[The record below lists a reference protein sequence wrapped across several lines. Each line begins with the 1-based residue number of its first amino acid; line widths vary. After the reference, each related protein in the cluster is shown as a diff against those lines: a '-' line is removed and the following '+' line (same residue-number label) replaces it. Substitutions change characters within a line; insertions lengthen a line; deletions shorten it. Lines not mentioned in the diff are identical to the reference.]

1 MKEDSAHDMDS
12 LKELL
17 TDRGMSD
24 WPSRSS
30 NTEEIYDAR
39 NDIDLTELEAF
50 FHYDVVQDKHDK
62 SRHMLSVGRASLP
75 VLHGGVLASTD
86 DLTEWSDSLVREQAK
101 SHTGGKQAETRNV
114 HVSSGSTAA
123 NDTEDDATDQDF
135 TWAETRIVQAYQS
148 YVKAVISTMK
158 SLASVESLEIA
169 KEIIRFETKL
179 ARLTEAGAGAQ
190 RKTAI
195 YTTLRRLNNKYLSV
209 SFSANLLKRNLRK
222 KGIRIEDDTKIYIA
236 EPAYVE
242 NVFTLL
248 RKTRRYKVK
257 NYVGWKII
265 ATIAPFVSPLRPHH
279 QKFMAQYGFQ
289 EKRKEDICTESVAAK
304 GSALQPLISQLYVER
319 KFSPEAKND
328 VQLMT
333 QLIQRELVAEL
344 RNSRWT
350 SHEARRTALKA
361 VTEMDKVIGYPDWMD
376 DKAHLAGLFSNVRN
390 FTTQSSFVRIYEEY
404 RMAAFENSMKKL
416 SSPFSASDEW
426 SGAPMDV
433 TFGYDASSNLI
444 YMPVGVLQ
452 PPLYSPHY
460 PRAVNYGTVGV
471 MIAREMAQAFNAP
484 DLQSVSD
491 KKICPKITLDD
502 YYERKTSCPSVRRD
516 DEESLPAEYEDFR
529 EEILDEIALRVSWK
543 AYLTHTDKLKI
554 ASNADTE
561 DETRKQKLFLHSAGV
576 FLCTVLSDY
585 DIRKCETDDI
595 MNCRMNHLM
604 KMPEFR

>member
-1 MKEDSAHDMDS
+1 M
-12 LKELL
+12 
-17 TDRGMSD
+17 
-24 WPSRSS
+24 
-30 NTEEIYDAR
+30 
-39 NDIDLTELEAF
+39 
-50 FHYDVVQDKHDK
+50 
-62 SRHMLSVGRASLP
+62 
-75 VLHGGVLASTD
+75 
-86 DLTEWSDSLVREQAK
+86 
-101 SHTGGKQAETRNV
+101 
-114 HVSSGSTAA
+114 
-123 NDTEDDATDQDF
+123 
-135 TWAETRIVQAYQS
+135 
-148 YVKAVISTMK
+148 
-158 SLASVESLEIA
+158 
-169 KEIIRFETKL
+169 
-179 ARLTEAGAGAQ
+179 
-190 RKTAI
+190 
-195 YTTLRRLNNKYLSV
+195 
-209 SFSANLLKRNLRK
+209 
-222 KGIRIEDDTKIYIA
+222 
-236 EPAYVE
+236 
-242 NVFTLL
+242 
-248 RKTRRYKVK
+248 K

-265 ATIAPFVSPLRPHH
+265 ATIAPFVSMLRPHH
-279 QKFMAQYGFQ
+279 KKFTVQYGFH
-289 EKRKEDICTESVAAK
+289 EKREEDICTESVAAK

-328 VQLMT
+328 V
-333 QLIQRELVAEL
+333 
-344 RNSRWT
+344 
-350 SHEARRTALKA
+350 
-361 VTEMDKVIGYPDWMD
+361 TEMDKVIGYPDWMD
-376 DKAHLAGLFSNVRN
+376 DKAHLAGLFSNVLN
-390 FTTQSSFVRIYEEY
+390 FTTQSSFVRIYEDY

-444 YMPVGVLQ
+444 YMPAGVLQ

-604 KMPEFR
+604 KMPEFREAFECHDILKER